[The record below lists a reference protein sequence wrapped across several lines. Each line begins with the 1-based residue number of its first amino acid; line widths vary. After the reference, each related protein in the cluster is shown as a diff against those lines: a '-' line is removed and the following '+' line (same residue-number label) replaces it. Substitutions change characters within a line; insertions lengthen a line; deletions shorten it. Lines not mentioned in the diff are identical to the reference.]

1 MKKNRYEA
9 PRMETVKIEIKM
21 LQSASDNCR
30 SLPKNDSDNTE
41 EGIDDLDD
49 LL

>member
-21 LQSASDNCR
+21 LQSASDNYR
-30 SLPKNDSDNTE
+30 SLPKNDSDSAE
-41 EGIDDLDD
+41 DGIDDLGD

>member
-21 LQSASDNCR
+21 LQSASDNYR
-30 SLPKNDSDNTE
+30 SLPKNDGDNETD
-41 EGIDDLDD
+41 GIDNLDD

>member
-21 LQSASDNCR
+21 LQSASDYR
-30 SLPKNDSDNTE
+30 SLPKNDSDSAE
-41 EGIDDLDD
+41 DGIDDLED

>member
-9 PRMETVKIEIKM
+9 PRMETVKMEIKM
-21 LQSASDNCR
+21 LQSASDNYR
-30 SLPKNDSDNTE
+30 SLPKNDSDSETD
-41 EGIDDLDD
+41 GIDNLDD

>member
-9 PRMETVKIEIKM
+9 PRMETVKMEIKM
-21 LQSASDNCR
+21 LSAASDNYR
-30 SLPKNDSDNTE
+30 SLPKNDSDKETD
-41 EGIDDLDD
+41 GIDDLED